1 MQITLP
7 SEIIS
12 DFTGNFDTS
21 QMNLEAYCSFVERT
35 KFRTLAY
42 IDEILH
48 RSIVKKYW
56 NM

>member
-21 QMNLEAYCSFVERT
+21 QMNLEADCSFVERT
-35 KFRTLAY
+35 KFRTLA
-42 IDEILH
+42 
-48 RSIVKKYW
+48 
-56 NM
+56 